1 MLYLKLNNGMSIKF
15 LKKRNSLTG
24 IFLFFCYTTFAQSL
38 FEFSHPQM
46 GTMFRILL
54 YAPDSAKA
62 ASAAQKAF
70 LRLDTLNLI
79 LSDYRE
85 DSEINRLC
93 RTSGTGEY
101 VKVSKDLWKIMQESI
116 KGARMS
122 DNTFD
127 ITIGPM
133 TQLWRRM
140 KRQKQLPSD
149 SQISEA
155 RAKVGIDNILL
166 NNRNQSVMLK
176 KQGMRIDFGG
186 IGKGYAEDEMM
197 KVLQANGISAA
208 MIEAGGNIV
217 ISKAPPKEKGW
228 KVIINNKDYYL
239 KNCGV
244 STSGDMYQFVEI
256 DGKKYSH
263 ILDPRTGI
271 GVVELGQITV
281 ISKDGISSDWL
292 SKALYLMEKERAR
305 KLAKK
310 MKALVF

>member
-1 MLYLKLNNGMSIKF
+1 MSIK
-15 LKKRNSLTG
+15 LLNKRNSLLG
-24 IFLFFCYTTFAQSL
+24 LFLFFCHHTYAQTR

-46 GTMFRILL
+46 GTMFRIVF

-62 ASAAQKAF
+62 LAATQKAF
-70 LRLDTLNLI
+70 IRLDTLNMI

-93 RTSGTGEY
+93 RTSGTGQY
-101 VKVSKDLWKIMQESI
+101 VKVSDDLWKITQESI
-116 KGARMS
+116 KGARLTES
-122 DNTFD
+122 NFD

-149 SQISEA
+149 TQIAEA
-155 RAKVGIDNILL
+155 RAKIGMENIVIDNK
-166 NNRNQSVMLK
+166 NQAIMLK

-197 KVLQANGISAA
+197 KILQADGITSA

-217 ISKAPPKEKGW
+217 ISNAPPQEKGW
-228 KVIINNKDYYL
+228 KVIITNKDYYL
-239 KNCGV
+239 KNCGI

-256 DGKKYSH
+256 DGRKYSH
-263 ILDPRTGI
+263 IIDPKKGI
-271 GVVELGQITV
+271 GGTELHQVTI
-281 ISKDGISSDWL
+281 ISKDGTSSEWL
-292 SKALYLMEKERAR
+292 SKALYLMDKEKSK
-305 KLAKK
+305 KLVKK
-310 MKALVF
+310 MKAVAFY

>member
-1 MLYLKLNNGMSIKF
+1 M
-15 LKKRNSLTG
+15 
-24 IFLFFCYTTFAQSL
+24 
-38 FEFSHPQM
+38 
-46 GTMFRILL
+46 L
-54 YAPDSAKA
+54 YAPDSATA
-62 ASAAQKAF
+62 LTASQKAF
-70 LRLDTLNLI
+70 VRLDTLNII

-93 RTSGTGEY
+93 RTAGTGEY
-101 VKVSKDLWKIMQESI
+101 VKVSDDLWKITQESI
-116 KGARMS
+116 KGARMT

-140 KRQKQLPSD
+140 KRQKQLPSVA
-149 SQISEA
+149 QIAEA
-155 RAKVGIDNILL
+155 RAKVGMENIVPDTQT
-166 NNRNQSVMLK
+166 QSIMLR

-197 KVLQANGISAA
+197 KILHENGITSA

-217 ISKAPPKEKGW
+217 ISDAPPQEKGW

-244 STSGDMYQFVEI
+244 STSGDRYQFVEI

-263 ILDPRTGI
+263 IIDPKIGI
-271 GVVELGQITV
+271 GVTELKQVTI
-281 ISKDGISSDWL
+281 IAKDGTSSEWL
-292 SKALYLMEKERAR
+292 SKAIYLMDKTDSR
-305 KLAKK
+305 KLVKK
-310 MKALVF
+310 MKVIAFW

>member
-1 MLYLKLNNGMSIKF
+1 MRYLKSSNSMCIGFLNRRNG
-15 LKKRNSLTG
+15 LAGL
-24 IFLFFCYTTFAQSL
+24 FLFFCFTAHGQTR
-38 FEFSHPQM
+38 FEFTHPQM
-46 GTMFRILL
+46 GTIFRIIL
-54 YAPDSAKA
+54 YASDSAKA
-62 ASAAQKAF
+62 SAASKKAF
-70 LRLDTLNLI
+70 HRLDTLNII

-93 RTSGTGEY
+93 RTSGNGEY
-101 VKVSKDLWKIMQESI
+101 VKVSNDLWKIIQESI

-127 ITIGPM
+127 ITVGPL

-149 SQISEA
+149 AQIAEA
-155 RAKVGIDNILL
+155 RAKVGIDNIVL
-166 NNRNQSVMLK
+166 NKDNQSIMLK
-176 KQGMRIDFGG
+176 KHGMRIDFGG
-186 IGKGYAEDEMM
+186 IGKGYAEDEMI
-197 KVLQANGISAA
+197 KVLEENGISSV

-217 ISKAPPKEKGW
+217 IAEAPPKEKGW
-228 KVIINNKDYYL
+228 KVIINDKDYYL

-263 ILDPRTGI
+263 ILDPKTGM
-271 GVVELGQITV
+271 GVLEFGQITV
-281 ISKDGISSDWL
+281 ISKDGTSSDWL
-292 SKALYLMEKERAR
+292 SKALYLMEKERAK

-310 MKALVF
+310 MKAIVF

>member
-1 MLYLKLNNGMSIKF
+1 MLIKIF
-15 LKKRNSLTG
+15 NKRNSLLG
-24 IFLFFCYTTFAQSL
+24 LFLFFCGYTYSQTS

-46 GTMFRILL
+46 GTMFRIIL
-54 YAPDSAKA
+54 YAQDSTQ
-62 ASAAQKAF
+62 ASFAAQQAF
-70 LRLDTLNLI
+70 RRLDTLNI
-79 LSDYRE
+79 IMSDYRE

-93 RTSGTGEY
+93 RTAGSGEY
-101 VKVSKDLWKIMQESI
+101 VKVSNDLWKIIEVSI
-116 KGARMS
+116 EAARLS

-149 SQISEA
+149 TQIAEA
-155 RAKVGIDNILL
+155 RAKVGVDNILM
-166 NNRNQSVMLK
+166 NPRDKSIQLK

-186 IGKGYAEDEMM
+186 IGKGYAEDEMI
-197 KVLQANGISAA
+197 KTLQTNGISAA
-208 MIEAGGNIV
+208 MVEAGGNIV
-217 ISKAPPKEKGW
+217 ISAAPPKEKGW

-263 ILDPRTGI
+263 ILDPKTGI
-271 GVVELGQITV
+271 GVNDFQQISV
-281 ISKDGISSDWL
+281 IAKNGTISDWL
-292 SKALYLMEKERAR
+292 SKALSLMDKNRSK

-310 MKALVF
+310 MEAIVL

>member
-1 MLYLKLNNGMSIKF
+1 MN
-15 LKKRNSLTG
+15 KRNSFLG
-24 IFLFFCYTTFAQSL
+24 LFLFFCHYTYGQTR
-38 FEFSHPQM
+38 FEFSYPQM
-46 GTMFRILL
+46 GTMFRIML
-54 YAPDSAKA
+54 YAPDSIK
-62 ASAAQKAF
+62 ASATSQKAF
-70 LRLDTLNLI
+70 RRLDTLNLI

-93 RTSGTGEY
+93 RTSGTGEF
-101 VKVSKDLWKIMQESI
+101 VKVSDDLWKIIQESI
-116 KGARMS
+116 RAARMS
-122 DNTFD
+122 DNNFD

-149 SQISEA
+149 SQIAEA
-155 RAKVGIDNILL
+155 RAKVGMSNIVL
-166 NNRNQSVMLK
+166 NTQNQSIMLK

-197 KVLQANGISAA
+197 KTLRENGITSAI
-208 MIEAGGNIV
+208 IEAGGNIV
-217 ISKAPPKEKGW
+217 ISNAPPQEKGW

-263 ILDPRTGI
+263 IIDPKIGI
-271 GVVELGQITV
+271 GVTELRQVTI
-281 ISKDGISSDWL
+281 ISKDGTSSEWL
-292 SKALYLMEKERAR
+292 SKALYLMDKEKSK
-305 KLAKK
+305 KLVKR
-310 MKALVF
+310 MKAMAF

>member
-1 MLYLKLNNGMSIKF
+1 MPIYLLN
-15 LKKRNSLTG
+15 KRNSLWG
-24 IFLFFCYTTFAQSL
+24 LFLFFCHYTSAQTR

-46 GTMFRILL
+46 GTMFRIIL

-62 ASAAQKAF
+62 LAATQKAF
-70 LRLDTLNLI
+70 IRLDTLNII

-93 RTSGTGEY
+93 RTSGTGEF
-101 VKVSKDLWKIMQESI
+101 VKVSNDLWKITQESI
-116 KGARMS
+116 RGARLTE
-122 DNTFD
+122 NHFD

-140 KRQKQLPSD
+140 KRQKQLPTD
-149 SQISEA
+149 TQIAEA
-155 RAKVGIDNILL
+155 RAKVGIGNIIL
-166 NNRNQSVMLK
+166 NSKNKAVMLK

-197 KVLQANGISAA
+197 KVLQADGIKSA

-217 ISKAPPKEKGW
+217 VSNAPPQKKGW
-228 KVIINNKDYYL
+228 KIIINNKDYYL

-263 ILDPRTGI
+263 IIDPKIGI
-271 GVVELGQITV
+271 GGTELHQVTI
-281 ISKDGISSDWL
+281 ISKDGTSSEWL
-292 SKALYLMEKERAR
+292 SKALYLMDKEKSK
-305 KLAKK
+305 KLVKK
-310 MKALVF
+310 MKAVAFY